1 MSTKYTG
8 GFITKS
14 PVAPTTTAAS
24 GIWTLDQQQQAQKA
38 GTWPSPPIF
47 IEDLFSTYLYTGN
60 GSTQTITNG
69 IDLSGK
75 GGLVW
80 TKVRNQSYDHVL
92 VDTVRGANNELYSN
106 TTGAQF
112 NASSAGSVSGFSS
125 TGYSLDYFGGSF
137 RVNKSPETY
146 ASWTFR
152 KAPKFFDVVTYS
164 GSNSTQTISHNLG
177 STPGCIIIKKLDSN
191 LFNAGWAVYHRSL
204 TNPNNYYL
212 TLNSTDAETNYG
224 GAFISSVN
232 STTFTVAGGAGQISI
247 AGSTYVAYLFAH
259 DAGGFP
265 VSGGGST
272 NGITCGSWTGT
283 GSTFNVDLG
292 YEPQWLMFK
301 RTDDLGDWVIVD
313 NMRGFTT
320 TGADAY
326 LKPNTNGAE
335 TSVTGAPA
343 VNATGFSWN
352 TSAGSTFIYIA
363 IRRGPMKT
371 PTVGTSVFLPSTA
384 PATTPFNV
392 GFPPDLALWSVR
404 DSTGNKEA
412 STRLQ
417 GGAELFINTTAAESS
432 GLDIGWA
439 SKTNFWYQNVSGG
452 SIINWL
458 FRRAPGFCDVVCYT
472 GVGGIATFNHN
483 LTVTP
488 ELLIIKRRSASSD
501 WPVLYNF
508 VGSTFNKLYLNL
520 TSSAATNTYT
530 DGAGLGGAPT
540 ATTFTVDGTS
550 TFNGA
555 GSTFVAYLFASCPG
569 VSKVGS
575 YTGNGTTQTINC
587 GFTGGARFV
596 LIKQTDASGGWYTYD
611 TARGMTVSTNP
622 YLRINNIAA
631 EIATLG
637 SVTTVSTGFALDS
650 NILPD
655 INFNAGTYIFLAI
668 A

>member
-1 MSTKYTG
+1 MSQKYTG

-47 IEDLFSTYLYTGN
+47 IEDIFSTYLYTGN

-69 IDLSGK
+69 IDLSGQ

-80 TKVRNQSYDHVL
+80 IKNRNGNSFHAL
-92 VDTVRGANNELYSN
+92 SDTASGITNNMASN
-106 TTGAQF
+106 ATGAQ
-112 NASSAGSVSGFSS
+112 NAYSSTVISAATTSGF
-125 TGYSLDYFGGSF
+125 TL
-137 RVNKSPETY
+137 VNNGDTNANTQTY
-146 ASWTFR
+146 VSWTFR
-152 KAPKFFDVVTYS
+152 KQPKFFDVVTFS
-164 GSNSTQTISHNLG
+164 TTNSANARISHNLG
-177 STPGCIIIKKLDSN
+177 SVPACYIIKRIDGAGNWFTYHTSLGRSAYVS
-191 LFNAGWAVYHRSL
+191 LNA
-204 TNPNNYYL
+204 TNASAS
-212 TLNSTDAETNYG
+212 STDCWGTSDPTTTDFGVNEQFFTNG
-224 GAFISSVN
+224 
-232 STTFTVAGGAGQISI
+232 TVGLSYI
-247 AGSTYVAYLFAH
+247 AYVFASN
-259 DAGGFP
+259 AGGFP
-265 VSGGGST
+265 ASGAGST
-272 NGITCGSWTGT
+272 NGISCGSAVIDGGGQATV
-283 GSTFNVDLG
+283 NLG
-292 YEPQWLMFK
+292 YEPQWILYK
-301 RTDDLGDWVIVD
+301 SSTDVQNWYIYDT
-313 NMRGFTT
+313 MRGMPVGTSSGPYSRGLSPNSSVAEFD
-320 TGADAY
+320 GAAFAIT
-326 LKPNTNGAE
+326 P
-335 TSVTGAPA
+335 
-343 VNATGFSWN
+343 TGFKIQ
-352 TSAGSTFIYIA
+352 TSIAGATYIYVA